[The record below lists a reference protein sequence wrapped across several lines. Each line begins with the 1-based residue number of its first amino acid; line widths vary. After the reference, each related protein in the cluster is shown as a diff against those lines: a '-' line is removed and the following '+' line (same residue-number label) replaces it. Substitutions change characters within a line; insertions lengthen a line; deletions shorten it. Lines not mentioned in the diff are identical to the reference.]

1 MLLTRRDDRSYH
13 LSMIRTSHKE
23 RTRERLLD
31 EGVAAFR
38 EFGFHG
44 TGLQH
49 VLDRAG
55 IPKGSFYNYFGSKE
69 EFGAATILHFAEGV
83 GDLLARELASASDP
97 LSGLRGFFGAM
108 MEQFEESGYVG
119 GCLLGNLGGELE
131 GSAACREA
139 LAGSIRALCGGIR
152 DALSEAQ
159 EQGLVRR
166 DIEAEEMANLLVET
180 WEGGVIRMKI
190 ERTLEPVRRCQRRL
204 LDDYFQP

>member
-1 MLLTRRDDRSYH
+1 
-13 LSMIRTSHKE
+13 MIRVNRTE
-23 RTRERLLD
+23 RVRERLLD
-31 EGVAAFR
+31 EGVAAFL

-44 TGLQH
+44 TGLKR

-55 IPKGSFYNYFGSKE
+55 IPKGSFYNYFDSKE
-69 EFGAATILHFAEGV
+69 AFGAATIRHFAEGV
-83 GDLLARELASASDP
+83 RDLLARELARAPDP

-131 GSAACREA
+131 SSAACREA
-139 LAGSIRALCGGIR
+139 LAGSIQALCGEISEVLR
-152 DALSEAQ
+152 DAQ
-159 EQGLVRR
+159 EQGLVRD
-166 DIEAEEMANLLVET
+166 DIDAEEMASLLVET

-190 ERTLEPVRRCQRRL
+190 ERSLEPVRRCQRRL